1 MRQLFSPLFWS
12 SLLLSGFLL
21 LGLSACSKKSK
32 PATEQELF
40 QTPNEAYKNYISAYS
55 SGLISRADPILIRFS
70 SDLANKDQIG
80 QMADI
85 ELLSFEPAVKG
96 KLFWENAATLRFE
109 AEESWPQKQIFRGT
123 LELKKLFNKLPD
135 SLENFQFAFKAL
147 PQNFEIS
154 SHRIYIPDPN
164 QAHLL
169 ELEGTVYTADVASP
183 EDVQQLL
190 AVDYPGQENLELVW
204 KHLADQRTH
213 HFTVKK
219 IQLKK
224 GGEDGEL
231 FLRWDGKAL
240 GLDKI
245 GVDTIKMPS
254 ELFKV
259 MQVKVL
265 DDESGYPYFAL
276 QFSQPIAQ
284 YSQPIVPNVDQPII
298 SNSLRELD
306 YISIFQ
312 DDVEVSRR
320 FDIFAEKNEL
330 KCIPRNKSI
339 SGDFKLV
346 LNEDLR
352 SFSGDKLKGQQEF
365 KATLQSAQPAVRLLG
380 EGNILPDNEGLLF
393 PFEAINLK
401 AVDIQ
406 IIKLYEN
413 NVVQFLRDNDIYD
426 NYLRYMGRVIVQKRV
441 SLQDLAPN
449 ANPNEW
455 TRYAIALDELIKQ
468 EPGAIY
474 QVAIAFRKEYQ
485 AFGCG
490 ASAALGLE
498 STLPLYREDEESQE
512 LISFFDRSEFYNY
525 SYRQRNDPC
534 SDSYYN
540 TNRFVRRNLLASNVG
555 IIAKRGPNREILL
568 ALADLRTT
576 DPIGNAKIKIYDR
589 FQQLMAELQTDKDGF
604 AKTTTKYEPAV
615 VVAEY
620 NNQKGYLR
628 MNQGGNLSLSRFE
641 VGGSRIKNVKGLKGS
656 IYGERGVWRPG
667 DSLFLTVVLESK
679 EEALPMQYPLKLQL
693 RNPQGQVVYSRIKG
707 EHLNGVYSFKTKTED
722 NAPTGNWSAEVEAG
736 GLTFSKRIMIET
748 VKPNRLKINL
758 DFGKEELLA
767 EDRQLKADLKV
778 KWLHG
783 APAAKIRS
791 KVQMSLSPMA
801 TNFENYKTF
810 VFDDPSR
817 LNYDGNPFTIFNA
830 SLNEQGFAQL
840 QGEIKLE
847 ALPAGKL
854 RAGFN
859 VRAFESGGD
868 FSVDNFSMPF
878 SPFTAYV
885 GIEIPKDDSERKT
898 LKVNDGNKIDIVVV
912 NEQGQPLA
920 NRKVK
925 VGLYRLDW
933 RWWWDNDSENLS
945 RFSSSYHKGA
955 ISTIELTTDAQG
967 KAVYQVTPEEWGR
980 YLVRVTEE
988 SSGHCTGD
996 FFYAG
1001 SPWDDSDFGNRSAA
1015 SMLAF
1020 SSDKDVYAPGEEVV
1034 IQLPAGKT
1042 GRALLSLENGK
1053 KILEHR
1059 WIKIQDTPKGIQEVR
1074 FKVDR
1079 KMSPTIYAHISLIQP
1094 HQNTLNDLA
1103 IRSYGV
1109 IPIRV
1114 EDPETRLEPKLE
1126 MPSKLQPNSTVS
1138 IKVQEAKGRPMTYT
1152 IAMVDEG
1159 LLDLTRF
1166 KTPNLWPEFY
1176 KKEALGIKT
1185 WDLYGQVLGAFGQQ
1199 LDRIITVGGGS
1210 GIDPAQA
1217 KKANR
1222 FKPMVRYL
1230 GPFELKAGAKAEH
1243 QIKIPNY
1250 IGSVR
1255 TMLVAAQDAAY
1266 GHAEKTTPVRK
1277 DLMTLASLPRVLS
1290 PKERLALPVT
1300 VFAMEDDI
1308 KEVEVSLTTNELL
1321 QIKGEKSKKLRFDQ
1335 IGEQMLSFD
1344 IEAAEGLGVAKIK
1357 IIAKS
1362 AGKTATYELEVQ
1374 VRNPNPRISKT
1385 YAAILQAGESWEQ
1398 ALARIGMPGTNRASL
1413 ELSRIPALNLQ
1424 KRLDYLKRYPYGC
1437 VEQTV
1442 SAVFAQLYLGSLMPL
1457 SKKESAEVEKN
1468 IKAAINRLARF
1479 QTATGGFAYWPGG
1492 SEASEWGSSY
1502 AGHFLVAAKKAG
1514 YLVPQAMLDNWAKYQ
1529 RSMSRIWRMPRGQ
1542 QLNQQSNSPLMQAY
1556 RLYTLALAG
1565 KAELAAMNLLRNQ
1578 PLLTTNAKW
1587 RLAAAYTLTGNNRLA
1602 KDMVKNLPQEVGNYR
1617 EMSYT
1622 YGSDL
1627 RDEAMILETLNRLGQ
1642 KTQSA
1647 RVLQQLAKK
1656 LSSDRWYSTQSTA
1669 YALLAA
1675 ADFVKQQKGGAQAK
1689 NSYSFSFAQLN
1700 ENAALEQAPIFETEL
1715 PVGSQSETLKVSN
1728 TGGAPLFVQV
1738 LLEGQALQNETEE
1751 ISNDLKLTVKYQ
1763 DLEGNKLDIKQIK
1776 QGTDFMAIVEV
1787 ANPGQRGR
1795 YEELALEQIFP
1806 AGWEILSNRMNAALG
1821 AGDSRADYQDI
1832 RDDRVYSFFDL
1843 GAGQKMTFKIY
1854 LNAAYKGRF
1863 YLPHQSCEAMYDHSI
1878 FANKAGGWVEVN

>member
-1 MRQLFSPLFWS
+1 MRQLISPLFWS

-21 LGLSACSKKSK
+21 LGLSACSKKDK
-32 PATEQELF
+32 PPTDQELF
-40 QTPNEAYKNYISAYS
+40 QAADESYKNYISAYTA
-55 SGLISRADPILIRFS
+55 GLISAADPIRIRFS
-70 SDLANKDQIG
+70 SDLASKAQIG
-80 QMADI
+80 QAAHA
-85 ELLSFEPAVKG
+85 ELLSFEPALKG
-96 KLFWENAATLRFE
+96 KLFWEDAATLRFE
-109 AEESWPQKQIFRGT
+109 PAENLPQKQSFRAI
-123 LELKKLFNKLPD
+123 LDLKKLFKKLPEG
-135 SLENFQFAFKAL
+135 LENFKFAFKAL
-147 PQNFEIS
+147 PQDFEIS
-154 SHRIYIPDPN
+154 SHRIYIPKAN
-164 QAHLL
+164 QADQL
-169 ELEGTVYTADVASP
+169 ELEGALYTADVASP
-183 EDVQQLL
+183 ESVQQLL
-190 AVDYPGQENLELVW
+190 QIDYPGQENLELVW

-213 HFTVKK
+213 QFTIRN

-224 GGEDGEL
+224 GGEDGQL
-231 FLRWDGKAL
+231 FLRWDGQAL
-240 GLDKI
+240 GLDKK
-245 GVDTIKMPS
+245 GVDTINMPS

-259 MQVKVL
+259 AQVKVL
-265 DDESGYPYFAL
+265 NDESGYPYFSV
-276 QFSQPIAQ
+276 QFSQPLAQ
-284 YSQPIVPNVDQPII
+284 YTRPSPNDNAILPN
-298 SNSLRELD
+298 NSLRELD
-306 YISIFQ
+306 YLSIFQ
-312 DDVEVSRR
+312 SDYEVSRR
-320 FDIFAEKNEL
+320 FDIFVEKNEL
-330 KCIPRNKSI
+330 KCIPRNKNTT
-339 SGDFKLV
+339 GDFKLV

-352 SFSGDKLKGQQEF
+352 SSSGDKLKGEQEF
-365 KATLQSAQPAVRLLG
+365 TLELRSAQPAVRLLG
-380 EGNILPDNEGLLF
+380 RGSILPNNKGLFL

-401 AVDIQ
+401 AVDVQVVKI
-406 IIKLYEN
+406 YEN
-413 NVVQFLRDNDIYD
+413 NVLQFLQKNDLND
-426 NYLRYMGRVIVQKRV
+426 LYLNYMGRVVAQKRV
-441 SLQDLAPN
+441 SLQELAPN

-455 TRYAIALDELIKQ
+455 TRYALALDELVEQ

-490 ASAALGLE
+490 ASASLGLE
-498 STLPLYREDEESQE
+498 STQTLYQEDEESQE
-512 LISFFDRSEFYNY
+512 LISFFERPEFYNY
-525 SYRQRNDPC
+525 NYSRRNDPC
-534 SDSYYN
+534 TDDYYN
-540 TNRFVRRNLLASNVG
+540 YSRFVRRNLLASDIG
-555 IIAKRGPNREILL
+555 MIAKRGPNKEILV
-568 ALADLRTT
+568 ALTDLRTT
-576 DPIGNAKIKIYDR
+576 EPISRATVKIYDH
-589 FQQLMAELQTDKDGF
+589 FQQLMAELQTDSDGF
-604 AKTTTKYEPAV
+604 AKTTTKYLPSL

-620 NNQKGYLR
+620 NKQKGYLR
-628 MNQGGNLSLSRFE
+628 MPKGGNLSLSRFE
-641 VGGSRIKNVKGLKGS
+641 VGGSRSQSVKGLKGS
-656 IYGERGVWRPG
+656 LYGERGVWRPG

-679 EEALPMQYPLKLQL
+679 EEPLPMQYPLKLQL
-693 RNPQGQVVYSRIKG
+693 RNPRGQIVYSRTEG
-707 EHLNGVYSFKTKTED
+707 QHLNGVYSFKVKTED
-722 NAPTGNWSAEVEAG
+722 NAPTGNWSAEVAAG
-736 GLTFSKRIMIET
+736 GLNFSKRIMIET
-748 VKPNRLKINL
+748 VKPNRLKIDL
-758 DFGKEELLA
+758 DLGKEELMA
-767 EDRQLKADLKV
+767 EDRALKADLKV

-791 KVQMSLSPMA
+791 RVQMSLEPMP
-801 TNFENYKTF
+801 TDFEEYPDF
-810 VFDDPSR
+810 VFDDPTR
-817 LNYDGNPFTIFNA
+817 LNYSRSPFTVFDAN
-830 SLNEQGFAQL
+830 LNEQGFAQL
-840 QGEIKLE
+840 QGEIKME

-885 GIEIPKDDSERKT
+885 GIEIPKDAGGRKT
-898 LKVNDGNKIDIVVV
+898 LKVKDGNTINLVVLDQ
-912 NEQGQPLA
+912 NGQPLA

-933 RWWWDNDSENLS
+933 RWWWDNGYENLS

-967 KAVYQVTPEEWGR
+967 KALYQVTPEEWGR
-980 YLVRVTEE
+980 YMVRITEE

-1020 SSDKDVYAPGEEVV
+1020 SADKEVYAPGEEVV
-1034 IQLPAGKT
+1034 LQLPAGKT
-1042 GRALLSLENGK
+1042 GRALLSLENSK

-1059 WIKIQDTPKGIQEVR
+1059 WIKIQDNPKGIQEIR
-1074 FKVDR
+1074 FKVNGQ
-1079 KMSPTIYAHISLIQP
+1079 MSPTIYAHISLVQP
-1094 HQNTLNDLA
+1094 HQNSLNDLL

-1114 EDPETRLEPKLE
+1114 EDPASRLEPQLE

-1166 KTPNLWPEFY
+1166 KTPDLWPEFY
-1176 KKEALGIKT
+1176 KKEALGVKT
-1185 WDLYGQVLGAFGQQ
+1185 WDLYEQVLGAFGQQ
-1199 LDRIITVGGGS
+1199 LDRIITIGGGS

-1243 QIKIPNY
+1243 QVKIPNY

-1255 TMLVAAQDAAY
+1255 TMLVAVQDAAY
-1266 GHAEKTTPVRK
+1266 GQAEKTTPVRK

-1300 VFAMEDDI
+1300 VFAMEKGI
-1308 KEVEVSLTTNELL
+1308 KDVEVRLETNELL
-1321 QIKGEKSKKLRFDQ
+1321 QIKGEKSKKLRFEQ
-1335 IGEQMLSFD
+1335 VGEQMLSFD

-1357 IIAKS
+1357 VVAQA
-1362 AGKTATYELEVQ
+1362 AGKTASYELEVQ

-1385 YAAILQAGESWEQ
+1385 YAAVLQPGENWEES
-1398 ALARIGMPGTNRASL
+1398 LARIGMPGTNRASL

-1424 KRLDYLKRYPYGC
+1424 KRLHYLKRYPYGC

-1457 SKKESAEVEKN
+1457 SKKETAEIEQNV
-1468 IKAAINRLARF
+1468 KAAIKRLARF
-1479 QTATGGFAYWPGG
+1479 QTATGGFAYWPAG

-1502 AGHFLVAAKKAG
+1502 AGHFLLAAKKEG
-1514 YLVPQAMLDNWAKYQ
+1514 YLVPKAMLDNWSNYQ
-1529 RSMSRIWRMPRGQ
+1529 KSMSRIWRMPRGE
-1542 QLNQQSNSPLMQAY
+1542 QLNQRANAPLMQAY

-1565 KAELAAMNLLRNQ
+1565 KSELAAMNLLRNQ
-1578 PLLTTNAKW
+1578 PLLPSNAKW
-1587 RLAAAYTLTGNNRLA
+1587 RLAAAYALTGNSQLA
-1602 KDMVKNLPQEVGNYR
+1602 KNMSKNLPKEVGSYR

-1642 KTQSA
+1642 KTEA
-1647 RVLQQLAKK
+1647 AKVLQQLAQK

-1700 ENAALEQAPIFETEL
+1700 ESASLEQAPIFETDL
-1715 PVGSQSETLKVSN
+1715 PVGSQAEALKVKN
-1728 TGGAPLFVQV
+1728 TGGGPLFVQV
-1738 LLEGQALQNETEE
+1738 LLEGQALQDETEE
-1751 ISNDLKLTVKYQ
+1751 ISNDLKLTVNYQ
-1763 DLEGNKLDIKQIK
+1763 DLEGKKLDIKQIK
-1776 QGTDFMAIVEV
+1776 QGTDFIAIVEV

-1795 YEELALEQIFP
+1795 YEELALEQVFP

-1821 AGDSRADYQDI
+1821 AGNSRADYQDI